1 MRIRIKYKK
10 KTDSKVVARKKNK
23 ARIRKKVAGTSE
35 RPRMAVFR
43 SGRYLYAQLID
54 DVTGKTLMAT
64 SSLKLGLEG
73 SKKSVEAAK
82 AVGMDLAKKALEK
95 NIKNIVFDRSGYVYH
110 GRIQA
115 VAEGAREAG
124 LIF

>member
-1 MRIRIKYKK
+1 MRIRIKYGKS
-10 KTDSKVVARKKNK
+10 TDSKVVARKKNK
-23 ARIRKKVAGTSE
+23 ARIRKRVSGTAE

-43 SGRYLYAQLID
+43 SGRYVYAQLID
-54 DVTGKTLMAT
+54 DVSGKTLMAT
-64 SSLKLGLEG
+64 SSLGLSLDG
-73 SKKSVEAAK
+73 SKKSKDAAK

-95 NIKNIVFDRSGYVYH
+95 DIKNIVFDRSGYVYH
-110 GRIQA
+110 GRVKA